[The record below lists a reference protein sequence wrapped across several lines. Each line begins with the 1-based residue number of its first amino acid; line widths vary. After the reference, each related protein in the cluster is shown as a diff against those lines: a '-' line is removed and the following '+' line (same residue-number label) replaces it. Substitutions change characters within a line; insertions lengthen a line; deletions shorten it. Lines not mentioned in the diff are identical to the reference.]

1 VGYAL
6 ILLTPDD
13 VGLEIAE
20 LEKPEEERKY
30 QPRARQNVIFE
41 LGYFVG
47 KLGRANVFYVYKEGV
62 EIPSDLRGLIY
73 KKVTDSIEEVGFALI
88 KEFMTAGLTPTL

>member
-1 VGYAL
+1 MGLEPIVLHRQPDKGLTIIEKLEEYADVGYAL

-47 KLGRANVFYVYKEGV
+47 
-62 EIPSDLRGLIY
+62 
-73 KKVTDSIEEVGFALI
+73 
-88 KEFMTAGLTPTL
+88 